1 MAGNADVW
9 APITG
14 EHVLPKLD
22 GEMIVGD
29 GTNIAVLER
38 GATLRS
44 SIGVGTTDVPTFD
57 GLNLTGNLGMTNGFG
72 VNFALSPQAAGMT
85 SELFND
91 YEEGLFTPILTSA
104 TGSGTIT
111 YLVQEGS
118 YTKIGRLVFFE
129 CDIKINSLASRTGA
143 ISLTGLPVV
152 SANSTPLTAVAS
164 GRASGLAINAGENIG
179 VMVAP
184 FSSTAYLYLWDDTGG
199 TTNLD
204 VAADVASM
212 TELYLAS
219 WYRTT

>member
-22 GEMIVGD
+22 GEMIVGN

-72 VNFALSPQAAGMT
+72 VNFALTPQAAGMT
-85 SELFND
+85 SELFDD
-91 YEEGLFTPILTSA
+91 YEEGTWTPAFDTV
-104 TGSGTIT
+104 TGPGTIT

-118 YTKIGRLVFFE
+118 YTKIGRMVFFD
-129 CDIKINSLASRTGA
+129 CDIKVSSWGGRTGF
-143 ISLTGLPVV
+143 ITLTGFPFV
-152 SANSTPLTAVAS
+152 SANSTPLMSGCA
-164 GRASGLAINAGENIG
+164 GRALGLAINAGENVG
-179 VMVAP
+179 MLLAA
-184 FSSTAYLYLWDDTGG
+184 FSSIAYLYLWDDTGG

-204 VAADVASM
+204 VGADVTGV
-212 TELYLAS
+212 TELFIS
-219 WYRTT
+219 GWYRTP